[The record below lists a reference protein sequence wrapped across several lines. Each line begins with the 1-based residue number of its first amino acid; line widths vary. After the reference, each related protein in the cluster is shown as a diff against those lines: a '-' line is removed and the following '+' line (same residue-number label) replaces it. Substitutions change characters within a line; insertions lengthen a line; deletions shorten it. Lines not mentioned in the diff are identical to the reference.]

1 MKYLYPV
8 FFLILLCNFSC
19 GKNKRTQANEETI
32 DSLTLNS
39 VRITRALGE
48 TLTPTA
54 KKELEN
60 WGEYEDVDEFILTF
74 YNISV
79 QEALINAEELSN
91 LVKLMKDSVRVE
103 QLEKPNVEARFN
115 VLYNGTLRLK
125 DMASIPT
132 ISDEEV
138 VAEVNQIL
146 NIYSSVNSKIN
157 TIYKVKELQNSL
169 DVDTETPIE
178 LEEETKKG
186 VVSRGKKTMPTKKQK
201 L

>member
-1 MKYLYPV
+1 MKYLYPI
-8 FFLILLCNFSC
+8 FFLILLFSFSC
-19 GKNKRTQANEETI
+19 GKNKRTKANEETI

-39 VRITRALGE
+39 VRITNALGE

-60 WGEYEDVDEFILTF
+60 WQEYEDVDEFILTF

-91 LVKLMKDSVRVE
+91 LIQLMKDSVRVE
-103 QLEKPNVEARFN
+103 QLKKPNVEARFN
-115 VLYNGTLRLK
+115 VLHNETLRLK
-125 DMASIPT
+125 DMANIPT
-132 ISDEEV
+132 ITDEEV
-138 VAEVNQIL
+138 TAEVNQIL
-146 NIYSSVNSKIN
+146 EIYSSVNSKIN

-169 DVDTETPIE
+169 EVDTETPIE

-186 VVSRGKKTMPTKKQK
+186 GIRRGKKAVSTKKQK
-201 L
+201 V